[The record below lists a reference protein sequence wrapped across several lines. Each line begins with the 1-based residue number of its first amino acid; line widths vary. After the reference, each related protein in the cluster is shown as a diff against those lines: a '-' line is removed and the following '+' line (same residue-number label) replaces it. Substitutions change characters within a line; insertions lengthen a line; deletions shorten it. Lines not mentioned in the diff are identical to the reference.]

1 MNAPVTRQA
10 PGKLVLAGEYAVLT
24 PGQLALVAAVDRYV
38 TVTATPAHRADV
50 ELVTDLV
57 DHPVELYR
65 DCDGLRP
72 RQQQHD
78 AAFVSGALT
87 HLVAV
92 VEATDRL
99 RAELGLRPVPVRLSV
114 RSCLHQSGV
123 KIGLGSSG
131 AVTVAAVHAL
141 TDFAGPSL
149 GAEMRFR
156 LALLASLTLDVHASG
171 ADLAASTWGG
181 WIRYSAPDRQA
192 LHHLMHLRGL
202 LAALHAEWPGL
213 SLNPLAPPSTVTL
226 HPGWTGRPAS
236 TTAKVSHLQHTTW
249 WHSAAHQR
257 FCSHSSHLV
266 EELTDALD
274 RDDSLCVLAAI
285 DAARELLLGLDE
297 QAVLGIFTP
306 ELTTLCDMAKAAG
319 GAGKPSGAGGGDC
332 GIAFL
337 TSATGPGDL
346 HRHWR
351 ASGITPLRLAA
362 AQSQLVSPPARIG
375 PHPDSTLPTP
385 AVPIPRTVP

>member
-10 PGKLVLAGEYAVLT
+10 PGKLLLAGEYAVLT
-24 PGQLALVAAVDRYV
+24 PGQPALVAAVDRYV

-57 DHPVELYR
+57 DHPVELHR
-65 DCDGLRP
+65 DRAGLRP
-72 RQQQHD
+72 HQPQHD
-78 AAFVSGALT
+78 AALVAGTLA

-99 RAELGLRPVPVRLSV
+99 RAELGQRPVPVRLSV
-114 RSCLHQSGV
+114 HSGLHQSGV

-141 TDFAGPSL
+141 TDFTGPTL
-149 GAEMRFR
+149 NAEIRFR

-192 LHHLMHLRGL
+192 LHHLTHSRGL
-202 LAALHAEWPGL
+202 LEALHAQWPGL
-213 SLNPLAPPSTVTL
+213 SLHPLAPPSTVTL
-226 HPGWTGRPAS
+226 YPGWTGRPAS
-236 TTAKVSHLQHTTW
+236 TTARVSHLQHTAW
-249 WHSAAHQR
+249 WHSAARQR
-257 FCSHSSHLV
+257 FCSHSALLV
-266 EELTDALD
+266 DALADALD
-274 RDDSLCVLAAI
+274 RDDSPAILAAI
-285 DAARELLLGLDE
+285 DTARELLLSLDK

-306 ELTTLCDMAKAAG
+306 ELTALCDIAKAAG
-319 GAGKPSGAGGGDC
+319 AAGKPSGAGGGDC

-337 TSATGPGDL
+337 PSATDPGDL
-346 HRHWR
+346 HRHWI

-362 AQSQLVSPPARIG
+362 ARPQLASPPARLG

-385 AVPIPRTVP
+385 AAPNTRTVP